1 MPGPN
6 SLKSLNPSFHDIVAP
21 VETGVETDEGR
32 HQRSRA
38 RGGLP
43 QHLVSAVTT
52 APETELNC
60 PTVYENNY
68 LHLQRQDFAFHIK
81 VSCWD

>member
-6 SLKSLNPSFHDIVAP
+6 SLKSLAPSFHDIVVP

-32 HQRSRA
+32 HQRSRI
-38 RGGLP
+38 RSRLTE
-43 QHLVSAVTT
+43 HLVSVVTT

>member
-1 MPGPN
+1 MTL
-6 SLKSLNPSFHDIVAP
+6 SYLSK
-21 VETGVETDEGR
+21 
-32 HQRSRA
+32 
-38 RGGLP
+38 
-43 QHLVSAVTT
+43 LVSKLTKVDTNDRNQATGLHNVLVRTVTT

-81 VSCWD
+81 VTCWD

>member
-1 MPGPN
+1 MTLSHLSKLVSKLTKVDTN
-6 SLKSLNPSFHDIVAP
+6 D
-21 VETGVETDEGR
+21 
-32 HQRSRA
+32 
-38 RGGLP
+38 RGHAAGFRK
-43 QHLVSAVTT
+43 HLVSAVTT

-81 VSCWD
+81 VAC